1 MNAIPACFSFI
12 ESARLLTS
20 GHGVGSFDVTT
31 VEVVTHIVFKKT
43 LSGAR
48 NTREVEKPEK
58 SI

>member
-12 ESARLLTS
+12 ESARLSTR

-31 VEVVTHIVFKKT
+31 VEVVTHSCVQKNF
-43 LSGAR
+43 AWAN
-48 NTREVEKPEK
+48 NTREAEKPEK